1 MSPKKLKNCL
11 LLKKLRLFFG
21 GTADILILSDKKKEK
36 IMAIG
41 MAQQQGN
48 MVYVYDE
55 NNYHLWSRTGEMLG
69 YTSNTVTIKQG
80 NMLYMYNEKNTNR
93 IN

>member
-1 MSPKKLKNCL
+1 
-11 LLKKLRLFFG
+11 
-21 GTADILILSDKKKEK
+21 
-36 IMAIG
+36 MAIG

-55 NNYHLWSRTGEMLG
+55 NNHYLWSRTGELHG

-80 NMLYMYNEKNTNR
+80 NMLYMYNEKNIQTGSR
-93 IN
+93 SCY